1 MKFKRII
8 TIVVTVLAVGMV
20 AFSGIMKL
28 SGNPEGAKMLEAF
41 GVGQFRIFLGLA
53 EIAFAALFAF
63 PKTMRVGFIL
73 LSCYFA
79 GALATE
85 LSHGQRLMQL
95 HHLFWFG
102 IAMLLRDVTIFI
114 PAKKETVLLQ
124 HSS

>member
-41 GVGQFRIFLGLA
+41 GVGQYRVFLGLA
-53 EIAFAALFAF
+53 EIAFAALFVF

-85 LSHGQRLMQL
+85 LSHQATPNALTPL
-95 HHLFWFG
+95 VLVW
-102 IAMLLRDVTIFI
+102 IAMLLRDVTVFF
-114 PAKKETVLLQ
+114 PARKETILKQQLR
-124 HSS
+124 

>member
-28 SGNPEGAKMLEAF
+28 SGNPEGAKMLETF

-53 EIAFAALFAF
+53 EIVFAALFAF
-63 PKTMRVGFIL
+63 PKTIRVGFIL

-85 LSHGQRLMQL
+85 LSHGATPNATTPLVL
-95 HHLFWFG
+95 VW
-102 IAMLLRDVTIFI
+102 IAMLLRDALIFF
-114 PAKKETVLLQ
+114 PATTKNALLQ
-124 HSS
+124 Q